1 MSVSFLDVFNQAID
15 RYPPIVPPQTL
26 LAQAIAALHS
36 EETRLDHYLLV
47 TALGDK
53 NSSLVGVL
61 TEKEAVSFMAKHRD
75 WFERP
80 ISEAMGEAIAYQVSE
95 IASFQG
101 LLSLFRQHRLPVL
114 PLIDNEGI
122 ITGTITRE
130 QIWQAMEAHH
140 PSCGDRLF
148 TEMPLLRSEEQLHQ
162 FKENLEATVVIQEG
176 NTREELK
183 QQKEFLQAIFDSI
196 PVILILF
203 DREGQPQWVNRA
215 WEQVIGWSLKE
226 LGDRDILAECYPDA
240 EVYQQFRAW
249 IGTENRKWQDF
260 KTRVRDGVDLDISWA
275 SVELS
280 DGATIAIGQDISDR
294 KCAAAQLQAIQ
305 ERFEYLIASSPA
317 IIYSCSTD
325 NKNFLTTF
333 VSENIKEILG
343 YSARDWLHDPNFWL
357 DRLHPEDSSYI
368 ATNIELLFS
377 LGHHIHE
384 YRFLHQDGN
393 YRWLRDEVKL
403 IRDEEGNPIE
413 CIGSII
419 EIDDRKKTEA
429 ELRKSEER
437 YRAIV
442 QDQTEL
448 ICRYRVDGTLIFVN
462 DAYCR
467 YFQQSRQDIID
478 RQWLPDILPEDLE
491 KLNQQYLLLCP
502 ENPVY
507 TCEIRTL
514 FPNGTIRVQQWIDR
528 GFFNT
533 QGELI
538 EIQAVGRDI
547 SDRKQAEN
555 DIRHALEKEKEL
567 SELKSNFIS
576 IASHEFR
583 TPLTVIMASAKL
595 QKHYSHKLSEEQK
608 QQQLDRLLRASDRI
622 LRLLDDILILG
633 RAEAGK
639 IELSP
644 ASLNLKDFCLE
655 LLAEIEAIDENQHS
669 IIFRNGESVDRNIIA
684 DENLLRYILTNLLS
698 NATKYSPQNTP
709 VMFNVAIDTC
719 EVIFQVK
726 DRGLGI
732 PSEDI
737 PHLFESFHR
746 AKNVGEIKGTGLG
759 LAIVKRAVELY
770 EGAIDMESKINE
782 GTTFTVTLPLLKE
795 N

>member
-26 LAQAIAALHS
+26 LAQAIAALHLK
-36 EETRLDHYLLV
+36 ETTLDNYLLV

-80 ISEAMGEAIAYQVSE
+80 VSEAMGGAIAYQVSE
-95 IASFQG
+95 ITSFQQ
-101 LLSLFRQHRLPVL
+101 LLSLFRQYRLLVL

-130 QIWQAMEAHH
+130 QIWQAMEVHFS
-140 PSCGDRLF
+140 SCGDR
-148 TEMPLLRSEEQLHQ
+148 
-162 FKENLEATVVIQEG
+162 
-176 NTREELK
+176 
-183 QQKEFLQAIFDSI
+183 
-196 PVILILF
+196 
-203 DREGQPQWVNRA
+203 
-215 WEQVIGWSLKE
+215 
-226 LGDRDILAECYPDA
+226 
-240 EVYQQFRAW
+240 
-249 IGTENRKWQDF
+249 
-260 KTRVRDGVDLDISWA
+260 
-275 SVELS
+275 
-280 DGATIAIGQDISDR
+280 
-294 KCAAAQLQAIQ
+294 KCAEIPLQAIQ
-305 ERFEYLIASSPA
+305 ARFEYLIASSPA
-317 IIYSCSTD
+317 VIYSCGVQDES
-325 NKNFLTTF
+325 FPATF
-333 VSENIKEILG
+333 ISENIKEILG
-343 YSARDWLHDPNFWL
+343 YSPQSWLQDPNFWR
-357 DRLHPEDSSYI
+357 DRLHPEDI
-368 ATNIELLFS
+368 PHIFANLEQLFVS
-377 LGHHIHE
+377 GHRVYE
-384 YRFLHQDGN
+384 YRFLHQNGN
-393 YRWLRDEVKL
+393 YLWLRDEVKL
-403 IRDEEGNPIE
+403 IRDDEGNPIE
-413 CIGSII
+413 CVGSII
-419 EIDDRKKTEA
+419 IIDDRKQTEV

-478 RQWLPDILPEDLE
+478 RKWLPDIVPEDLE
-491 KLNQQYLLLCP
+491 TLNQQYSLLRP
-502 ENPVY
+502 DRPVY
-507 TCEIRTL
+507 TCEIRTFL
-514 FPNGTIRVQQWIDR
+514 PNGTSRIQQWIDR
-528 GFFNT
+528 GFFNE

-567 SELKSNFIS
+567 NELKSNFIS

-622 LRLLDDILILG
+622 LQLLNDILILG

-639 IELSP
+639 IELSLAP
-644 ASLNLKDFCLE
+644 LNLKNFCLE

-669 IIFRNGESVDRNIIA
+669 IIFSNGESVDRNIIA

-709 VMFNVAIDTC
+709 VTLNVSLKNC
-719 EVIFQVK
+719 EVIFQIE

-759 LAIVKRAVELY
+759 LAIVKRAVALY
-770 EGAIDMESKINE
+770 QGAIDVQSKLNE
-782 GTTFTVTLPLLKE
+782 GTTFTITLPLLPE